1 MNAVRI
7 AAGFAVVV
15 ALAVA
20 ALTAPRT
27 FAEVARGFGR
37 LSGANPLL
45 LGAAALGFLASS
57 VSSVC
62 AWRTGLLACGVRL
75 PVRPIA
81 WRYAVGGLAST
92 FSPAPAGEAVR
103 IALVSRLVPAG
114 GRAFTVTGIWAT
126 VGSVRAIL
134 TGLLFVGAT
143 LTLPA
148 GARSGLLLSGAVV
161 IAAATLYFLR
171 HKLHASRIARLADAA
186 RGLVRAPRLAAALLG
201 CVAAGIGTRVLAAGC
216 CAAALGVGHP
226 WAAGFVIVAV
236 LEIATMIPLS
246 PGNIGVTTAA
256 VALALQHRHVT
267 LAPAV
272 ATGIALHAVETLVG
286 VTFGVAGVFALGSR
300 TVRRRIA
307 IAALVPG
314 LAALAGLLGIWVVD
328 LA

>member
-15 ALAVA
+15 AIAVA
-20 ALTAPRT
+20 AVTAPRT

-37 LSGANPLL
+37 LAGANPLF
-45 LGAAALGFLASS
+45 LGAAAVGFLASAVCS
-57 VSSVC
+57 AC
-62 AWRTGLLACGVRL
+62 AWRTALLACGLRV

-103 IALVSRLVPAG
+103 IALVSRLVSAG

-143 LTLPA
+143 LTVPA
-148 GARSGLLLSGAVV
+148 GAHAGLLFVAAVV
-161 IAAATLYFLR
+161 IAGAALYLLR
-171 HKLHASRIARLADAA
+171 HKLRATRVARLADSA
-186 RGLVRAPRLAAALLG
+186 RGLARAPRLAAVLTA
-201 CVAAGIGTRVLAAGC
+201 CVAVGIGARVLAAGC

-226 WAAGFVIVAV
+226 WAAGFMIVAV

-256 VALALQHRHVT
+256 VAVTLQHRQVS

-286 VTFGVAGVFALGSR
+286 ITFGLAGVFALGSR